1 MKVDTREINPA
12 FKSIIQNPDQTVFL
26 DANFFIPPD
35 RSEYLK
41 VKPYAFGDFKD
52 C

>member
-26 DANFFIPPD
+26 DANFLFRQIAV
-35 RSEYLK
+35 SI
-41 VKPYAFGDFKD
+41 
-52 C
+52 